1 MARPKTISVTGVGTS
16 AAIPVDWRKEYF
28 ALSILCN
35 VSGSATYS
43 VQHTLDNVLAG
54 ATPVWVDHPTLVGKT
69 GTADG
74 NYAFP
79 VTAVRLNVTA
89 GTGTVNMRLV
99 QAGIE

>member
-1 MARPKTISVTGVGTS
+1 MARPKTFSVTGVGTT
-16 AAIPVDWRKEYF
+16 AAIPVDYRKEYF
-28 ALSILCN
+28 ALSILCD
-35 VSGSATYS
+35 VSGSATYT
-43 VQHTLDNVLAG
+43 VQHCLDNVLNG
-54 ATPVWVDHPTLVGKT
+54 ATPTWVDHPTLVGKT

-99 QAGIE
+99 QAGFE